1 MKKQVLALS
10 LSVVMAVSALA
21 GCGSKNEKETTAA
34 GTKVAEETKA
44 GETKA
49 DDSKETKAAASGDF
63 KGTIKLGGLAPLTG
77 NYAEYG
83 KGFDIGFNKAIEEIN
98 AAGGANGYK
107 LEIDIKDT
115 QGDAV
120 TSSTMATDFAENDEI
135 MAILG
140 DFTSGACKA
149 NAEICDR
156 YGITQL
162 SPTASAPD
170 YASMSKYCFGI
181 MGRQDAEAPYLAKYI
196 LGKYLGV
203 KKVAVI
209 RVDSDWGQSC
219 YDNFLPAAEAEG
231 MEVTVE
237 KYASGEKDF
246 SALIT
251 KMQSVNP
258 DVLVVMDQGDAV
270 AQVFNQADAAGWE
283 IKHVALGPGT
293 SEQVAKQLTDQNNLI
308 VTSPFF
314 FDPNDAE
321 LTAWAKWFEGEA
333 GFAPTIHPACAY
345 DCVYLIA
352 EAIKSIGDGEI
363 TRDAIR
369 DALANLPAYTGVT
382 GEIKFT
388 EDGDINR
395 NYMICGVKD
404 GEWTVLEGFD
414 YSK

>member
-1 MKKQVLALS
+1 MKKQVSALS

-34 GTKVAEETKA
+34 GTKAAEETKA

-181 MGRQDAEAPYLAKYI
+181 MGR
-196 LGKYLGV
+196 
-203 KKVAVI
+203 
-209 RVDSDWGQSC
+209 
-219 YDNFLPAAEAEG
+219 
-231 MEVTVE
+231 
-237 KYASGEKDF
+237 
-246 SALIT
+246 
-251 KMQSVNP
+251 
-258 DVLVVMDQGDAV
+258 
-270 AQVFNQADAAGWE
+270 
-283 IKHVALGPGT
+283 
-293 SEQVAKQLTDQNNLI
+293 
-308 VTSPFF
+308 
-314 FDPNDAE
+314 
-321 LTAWAKWFEGEA
+321 
-333 GFAPTIHPACAY
+333 
-345 DCVYLIA
+345 
-352 EAIKSIGDGEI
+352 
-363 TRDAIR
+363 
-369 DALANLPAYTGVT
+369 
-382 GEIKFT
+382 
-388 EDGDINR
+388 
-395 NYMICGVKD
+395 
-404 GEWTVLEGFD
+404 
-414 YSK
+414 